1 MVYINHINNLSV
13 TLTYHEFQYNLKSE
27 ALTIKPFQKGTI

>member
-13 TLTYHEFQYNLKSE
+13 TLTYEFRYNLKSE
-27 ALTIKPFQKGTI
+27 ALTTKPFQTGTI